1 MLGGRSAIAAVGW
14 LSFALSLTGCAA
26 RSTNPFIVRSGSGPI
41 KVGNLQPPQ
50 AAADRAALKRAET
63 DAIRKRA
70 LERPAPLPSIEG
82 LDPGLRQA
90 LLVLSHHQTAES
102 QVAVAQ
108 SYWRLGVYDAAFDHF
123 SYALALDPKSVVAWD
138 GRARIWRRWGMVE
151 PALSDV
157 HRAIFYGPQS
167 PEAMN
172 TLGTIL
178 ESAGQC
184 AEARAAYAGALK
196 LDPSAE
202 WAKANFGRLA
212 CGVNPINSSQVQ

>member
-1 MLGGRSAIAAVGW
+1 LSGRRLAIAAAGW
-14 LSFALSLTGCAA
+14 LSFALSLSGCAA
-26 RSTNPFIVRSGSGPI
+26 RSTNRFIIRSGSGPI
-41 KVGNLQPPQ
+41 EVGHLRPPQ
-50 AAADRAALKRAET
+50 AAADREAIKRAES
-63 DAIRKRA
+63 DAIARRA

-90 LLVLSHHQTAES
+90 LLVLSHHRTAES

-108 SYWRLGVYDAAFDHF
+108 NYWRLGVYDAAFDHF
-123 SYALALDPKSVVAWD
+123 SYALVLDPKSVVAWD

-157 HRAIFYGPQS
+157 HRAIFYGPDRA
-167 PEAMN
+167 EAMN

-184 AEARAAYAGALK
+184 VEARAAYAGALK

-202 WAKANFGRLA
+202 WAKANLARLT
-212 CGVNPINSSQVQ
+212 PINPSQVQ